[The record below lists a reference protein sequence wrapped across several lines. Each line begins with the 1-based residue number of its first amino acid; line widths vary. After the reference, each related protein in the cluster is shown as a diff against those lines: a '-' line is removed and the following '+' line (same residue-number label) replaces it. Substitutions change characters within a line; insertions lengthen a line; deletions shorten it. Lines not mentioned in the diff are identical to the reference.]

1 LEVKK
6 LASSKEVAW
15 VTGSGTGI
23 GRAVALKLAER
34 GCDVAVHYNRSEAEA
49 RGVAERVGALGRDA
63 LLLHCDVADAKDV
76 EKIAQKFDERFGV
89 LDVLMNNAG
98 SIVER
103 ATLD

>member
-1 LEVKK
+1 M
-6 LASSKEVAW
+6 ASSEEVAW

-49 RGVAERVGALGRDA
+49 RRVAERVGPGQRCAPPPWRCGRRQGR
-63 LLLHCDVADAKDV
+63 
-76 EKIAQKFDERFGV
+76 EKMAQKVDQRFGV
-89 LDVLMNNAG
+89 LDVLVNNAG

-103 ATLD
+103 ATLEEITEEL